1 MVFASSHTS
10 TIASVVSPVPESP
23 TPSLQTGILFV
34 SDADGNK
41 EIYHMNLNTK
51 VAENLTNN
59 SGDDMN
65 PQVSPNGK
73 TIVFYS
79 NRDGNNE
86 IYEMNLET
94 RAVTQLTSNS
104 ADNYDPSYSPD
115 GEKVVFKSTVDD
127 KNGDI
132 FVMNSDG
139 TRKINLTPQ
148 RATTEEWDP
157 TFSRDGK
164 KIIFVVRVNKD
175 HRTDELY
182 IMDADGGNPT
192 KLTSNNFSDWYPSVS
207 ATDGSIVY
215 ISKANASAE
224 DDIYS
229 NFFDG
234 TKSTRLT
241 NRPGNDADPSW
252 DFTGKKIV
260 YINDVDGN
268 YDIYI
273 MNSDGTARERLTET
287 ENDELSPIFLP

>member
-1 MVFASSHTS
+1 MVMANSKTSSVAS
-10 TIASVVSPVPESP
+10 IVSP
-23 TPSLQTGILFV
+23 TPDTTSVVKDHGILFV
-34 SDADGNK
+34 SDADGNR
-41 EIYHMNLNTK
+41 EIYYMNLDTK
-51 VAENLTNN
+51 VAENITNN
-59 SGDDMN
+59 PGDDMN

-94 RAVTQLTSNS
+94 RAVTQLTSNK

-115 GEKVVFKSTVDD
+115 GKTIVFKSTVDD

-132 FVMNSDG
+132 FVMNNDG

-148 RATTEEWDP
+148 RTTTEEWDP

-164 KIIFVVRVNKD
+164 KIIFVVRTNKD

-192 KLTSNNFSDWYPSVS
+192 KLTSNTFSDWYPSVS
-207 ATDGSIVY
+207 SADGSIVY
-215 ISKANASAE
+215 ISKANAAAE
-224 DDIYS
+224 DDIYT

-252 DFTGKKIV
+252 DFSGKKII
-260 YINDVDGN
+260 YINDIDGN

-273 MNSDGTARERLTET
+273 MNADGSSRERLTET